1 MHALPKRVGFR
12 GGILFDIF
20 DQYDFWTVIATIV
33 NIQWFSRPPL
43 PLNEWFGSNHR
54 YQWFLQ
60 WFFVYL
66 PLVPMVF
73 LTGNHWARWFCDG
86 FWSGNHWTQWFFN
99 GCQPLVQRCDG
110 NDTSFRST
118 TRVLD
123 KGGQGV
129 KLIE

>member
-1 MHALPKRVGFR
+1 MHALPKKVGCR

-20 DQYDFWTVIATIV
+20 DQYDGIVCLISQGRNFWTVIATIV
-33 NIQWFSRPPL
+33 KIQWFSRPPL
-43 PLNEWFGSNHR
+43 PLNEWFESNHR

-60 WFFVYL
+60 WFFVYQ

-99 GCQPLVQRCDG
+99 G
-110 NDTSFRST
+110 S
-118 TRVLD
+118 
-123 KGGQGV
+123 
-129 KLIE
+129 